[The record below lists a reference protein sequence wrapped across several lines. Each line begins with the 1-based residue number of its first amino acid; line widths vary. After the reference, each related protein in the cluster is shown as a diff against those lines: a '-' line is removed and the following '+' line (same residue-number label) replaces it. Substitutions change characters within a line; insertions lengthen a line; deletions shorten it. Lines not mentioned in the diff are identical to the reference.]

1 MDPAIVMH
9 GGAINPTGG
18 EYGDGIVTAV
28 VEGFELL
35 EDGNSALDAVEHAV
49 SVAEDNPIFNAGTGS
64 HLNLAGDVEMDASIM
79 DGRDRS
85 AGAVASVS
93 EVRNPIQ
100 VARLVMDETDH
111 RFLVGRGADAFA
123 HAMGMEPYD
132 PVTEERVQKWR
143 TEIDALR
150 EGEMPGHFEKLH
162 RFLDLDDLDVE
173 NVSTTGAVA
182 IDGNGDLAAATSSGG
197 FPLKMPGR
205 VGDSP
210 LIGAGTYAD
219 NDGGAMSVTGNG
231 ELLMR
236 EMVSREGVDLMRRD
250 VSAQGAIE
258 SIVRRLNRTVDDYIF
273 CGVGIDADGNVGCSR
288 CMDATPHAYMTTD
301 LEEPE
306 QSFGSVLL

>member
-18 EYGDGIVTAV
+18 EYEDGIVAAV
-28 VEGFELL
+28 SAGFEVL
-35 EDGNSALDAVEHAV
+35 EDGGTALDAVERAV
-49 SVAEDNPIFNAGTGS
+49 STAEDNPLFNAGTGS

-93 EVRNPIQ
+93 DVQNPIQ
-100 VARLVMDETDH
+100 VARTVMEETDH
-111 RFLVGRGADAFA
+111 RLLVGDGAETFA
-123 HAMGMEPYD
+123 HAMGYEEHD
-132 PVTEERVQKWR
+132 PVTDERIKKWR
-143 TEIDALR
+143 DEIEGLR
-150 EGEMPGHFEKLH
+150 EGNVPGHFEKLQ
-162 RFLDLDDLDVE
+162 RFLDLDELDVE

-182 IDGNGDLAAATSSGG
+182 IDRDGNLAAGTSSGG

-219 NDGGAMSVTGNG
+219 NAGGAMSVTGNG

-236 EMVSREGVDLMRRD
+236 EMVTREGVDLMKRNVD
-250 VSAQGAIE
+250 AQGAIE
-258 SIVRRLNRTVDDYIF
+258 GIVRTLNRTVDDYIF
-273 CGVGIDADGNVGCSR
+273 CGVGIDKHGNVGCSR
-288 CMDATPHAYMTTD
+288 CMDATPHAYMT
-301 LEEPE
+301 PE
-306 QSFGSVLL
+306 LDSPESAFGSIIS

>member
-18 EYGDGIVTAV
+18 EYEDGIVAAV
-28 VEGFELL
+28 SDGFEVL
-35 EDGNSALDAVEHAV
+35 EDGSSALDAVERAV
-49 SVAEDNPIFNAGTGS
+49 SEAEDNPIFNAGTGS

-93 EVRNPIQ
+93 DVRNPIQ
-100 VARLVMDETDH
+100 IARTVMEETDH
-111 RFLVGRGADAFA
+111 RLLVGDGAEMFA
-123 HAMGMEPYD
+123 HAMGYEEHD
-132 PVTEERVQKWR
+132 PVTEDRVEKWR
-143 TEIDALR
+143 DEIESLR
-150 EGEMPGHFEKLH
+150 GGDVPGHFEKLQ
-162 RFLDLDDLDVE
+162 RFLDVDELDVE

-182 IDGNGDLAAATSSGG
+182 IDRDGNLAAGTSSGG

-219 NDGGAMSVTGNG
+219 NAGGAMSVTGNG

-236 EMVSREGVDLMRRD
+236 EMVTREGVDLMKQNVD
-250 VSAQGAIE
+250 AQGAIE
-258 SIVRRLNRTVDDYIF
+258 GIVRMLNRTVNDYIF
-273 CGVGIDADGNVGCSR
+273 CGVGIDSDGNVGCSR
-288 CMDATPHAYMTTD
+288 CMDATPHAYMTPQLD
-301 LEEPE
+301 EPE
-306 QSFGSVLL
+306 SAFGSVIS